1 MNGGRGPNDI
11 DPQKKSL
18 IDNMSLEDLRSFFM
32 DEHRKQEDVEN
43 AALRAREKGLIDE
56 LNIMK
61 VEKQKVK
68 EEREKEEQELAD
80 LLGEFKHRKDVE
92 IQAKIE
98 TDQINKE
105 LREN

>member
-11 DPQKKSL
+11 DPQKKGL

-32 DEHRKQEDVEN
+32 DEHRKQEDIEN

-61 VEKQKVK
+61 VQKQKVK
-68 EEREKEEQELAD
+68 DEREKQEKAVGD
-80 LLGEFKHRKDVE
+80 LLAEFKHRKDVE

-98 TDQINKE
+98 IDQINKE